1 MPENGGEVPGSNPGD
16 KRGGD
21 RRGTDRRRT
30 DRRAPLP
37 PWRRPWAFAAYGAAV
52 VLVFFTVRS
61 CASGDD
67 TGRVA
72 GPTAPVS
79 PAAAPLDTAHTPRP
93 TGQVEDATATGD
105 FERLTLQGEA
115 AKGRMVKAQLY
126 CDAPIPVALETTTDT
141 VEAPIAAVADT
152 MTHRVPAADCKWGA
166 QDDPRRE
173 DFLLVVPPERAAEFA
188 AQPVMLDGFVRRRR
202 LIANVEWIGKSRAL
216 ALSTV
221 GVFRGLSR

>member
-30 DRRAPLP
+30 DRRAPPP
-37 PWRRPWAFAAYGAAV
+37 PWRTPWAFAGYGAAA
-52 VLVFFTVRS
+52 VLVLVLLLR
-61 CASGDD
+61 GGGKDRD
-67 TGRVA
+67 QVA
-72 GPTAPVS
+72 GPTAPVTRAS
-79 PAAAPLDTAHTPRP
+79 APIDTSHTPRP
-93 TGQVEDATATGD
+93 SGQVEDATSTGD
-105 FERLTLQGEA
+105 LERLTLLGERA
-115 AKGRMVKAQLY
+115 TGRMVKAQLY
-126 CDAPIPVALETTTDT
+126 CENPDQVALEQSTDSI
-141 VEAPIAAVADT
+141 EAPIAMIADT
-152 MTHRVPAADCKWGA
+152 MTHRVSAASCKWGA

-188 AQPVMLDGFVRRRR
+188 TQPVMLDGFVRRRR

-221 GVFRGLSR
+221 GIFRGLSR